1 MPFYISMKSFKFST
15 VSSNKQVQSSYKG
28 LTQ

>member
-1 MPFYISMKSFKFST
+1 MKSFKFST